1 VAAPALPDVWAV
13 DVTPTKPKLPD
24 VGALIRGAHTHR
36 REGTISICFA
46 GDLVAQYEDLDRQR
60 RRAELAGGDSLAGS
74 GAAGIQVQMD
84 ELRER
89 MQESTVEFR
98 IRAVSRRRWTELVA
112 AHPPRKDADGNVV
125 RRDML
130 VQVNYEAFFDALIP
144 ESLVAPEL
152 DAETLRLLLD
162 EQLTFAQYEELTTL
176 AWNLNLSNVSIPF
189 SPAASPSPP
198 NS

>member
-1 VAAPALPDVWAV
+1 MTPA
-13 DVTPTKPKLPD
+13 KPKLAD

-46 GDLVAQYEDLDRQR
+46 GDLVAQWEALDAQR
-60 RRAELAGGDSLAGS
+60 RRVELAGGDSLAGS
-74 GAAGIQVQMD
+74 GAASFQAQMD
-84 ELRER
+84 ELLPR
-89 MQESTVEFR
+89 MQESTVDFR
-98 IRAVSRRRWTELVA
+98 LRAVSRRRWTELVA
-112 AHPPRKDADGNVV
+112 AHPPRKDAEGNVI

-144 ESLVAPEL
+144 ESLIEPEL

-162 EQLTFAQYEELTTL
+162 EQLTFAQYEALTTL
-176 AWNLNLSNVSIPF
+176 GWNLNLSDVSVPF